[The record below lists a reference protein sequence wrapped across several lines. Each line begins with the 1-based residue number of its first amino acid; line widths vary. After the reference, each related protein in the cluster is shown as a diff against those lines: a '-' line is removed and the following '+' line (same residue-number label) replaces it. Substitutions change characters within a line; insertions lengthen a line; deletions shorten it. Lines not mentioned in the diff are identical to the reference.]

1 MNTHE
6 TDKANPVTE
15 TSLCHGGQPD
25 PAKPATRTQF
35 SDKPHGRISTVL
47 NRLSMHLSTLVL
59 LGVAV
64 IASLAP
70 VPATAQTSTV
80 NICDRTPQVEAAI
93 LAAISNP
100 PPACE
105 AVPEAGLAG
114 ISSLSLGGAG
124 ITSLASG
131 DFTGL
136 SALESLSLFDN
147 ALTTLPDGVFDSLA
161 ALEGLNLNDNDLTT
175 LPDGVFDNLAAL
187 TFLDLR
193 GNDLTTLP
201 DGVFDNLAAL
211 ESLSLSDNALT
222 TLLDGAFDGLTA
234 LTFLALGGNDLT
246 TLPDGVFDSL
256 AALETLPLFNN
267 NLSTLPDGVFHSLT
281 ALTFLNLQSNAL
293 TTLPDGVFDDLVAL
307 ETLNLNF
314 NDLTTLPDG
323 VFDYL
328 AVLEDLS
335 LFGNALTTL
344 PDGVFDNLSA
354 LEQLFLSS
362 NDLTTLPDGVFDNL
376 AALERLRLSSN
387 DLTTLPDGVFDNL
400 VTLDG
405 LWLRSNALTTLPD
418 GVFDNLAA
426 LVTLDLGLNDL
437 TALPNGI
444 FDNLAA
450 LERLGLGSNALTTLP
465 DGVFDSLAALE
476 RLGLSSNDFTTLPDG
491 VFDNLSALE
500 RLNLV
505 NNDLTTLPDGVFDSL
520 AALEYLALRGNNFT
534 TLPAGVFDDVLDTL
548 GPINPDFTDFNPL
561 ASSDV
566 LNYGD
571 FSFQTDIVAAFQ
583 VHDNTRRAHFVCSR
597 ADADAIVAA
606 TAGVDDCL
614 RITSAQLAAARP
626 NAGLSVLT
634 ISEGTLTPV
643 FDSATFTYSAT
654 VPNAVTSLTIAPT
667 TADSGATVAV
677 TVNGGAAM
685 TTGPFTAALDVGAN
699 TIEVVVTGAD
709 SSTLTYSLAVTRDEA
724 STAPVDPDPTNPDQ
738 TITVN
743 ICERTPQVE
752 AVILAAISDPP
763 PACEAVPEAD
773 LALITSLD
781 FDLSEA
787 GITSLA
793 SGDFT
798 GLSALETLFLFSN
811 DLTTLP
817 ADVFDSLAAL
827 RFLSLTD
834 NALTTLPDGVFDNL
848 AALTFLDLGINDLT
862 TLPDGV
868 FDNLAAL
875 VTLSLDSNDLTT
887 LPNGVFDNLA
897 ALRSLNLS
905 FNPLTTLPD
914 GVFDNLTALERLG
927 LSQNDLTTLPNGVFD
942 NLTALERLG
951 LGTNDFTTL
960 PDGVFDNLVAL
971 ERLSLRNNLSLTT
984 LLPDV
989 FDDLSALEYL
999 DLTGNNFT
1007 TLPAGVFDDVLD
1019 TLGPINPDFTDFD
1032 PSSNSDLLF
1041 YGDLSFETDTVAAFQ
1056 VDDNTRSAHF
1066 VCSRADADAIVAAT
1080 AGVDD
1085 CLWITSAQLAVALSP
1100 NAGLSVLT
1108 ISEGTLTPVFDSA
1121 TFTYSATVPNAVTSL
1136 TITPM
1141 TADSGAT
1148 VAVTVNGGAAMTTA
1162 PFTAALD
1169 VGANGIEVVVTG
1181 ADSSM
1186 LTYRLTVTRKEPE
1199 LGITN
1204 NMLTVTDTAAGFE
1217 QTVAIGSTGENNGV
1231 IAPIVN
1237 VPNFGPLSMP
1247 TFSFGLYSLG
1257 EFAYNQGTGTPTVSS
1272 SSYRFRAGMV
1282 IDEPGSMRRLE
1293 LDIPIVNMDI
1303 GSDGTLT
1310 GTIPPQDFN
1319 VWGRSA
1325 DGQTVAAESLPINPG
1340 ISFNHNTFQFDAD
1353 VFIERI
1359 QSGGGLLAGVRNV
1372 LNTIEARGATFN
1384 YSLVLKQVKDRD
1396 GDGNDENPNEP
1407 DVVLGSNPG
1416 DSFTPFPTVAAG
1428 AGAADGF
1435 AGYVNNR
1442 ENPLNALYADGYR
1455 LTGQVS
1461 FVAAS
1466 TGPVV
1471 PGPTDPGP
1479 TGPGGGTAVPPPA
1492 LPDNAVTANDQL
1504 TEAITGIDL
1513 SQIPDDGVIDP
1524 DMVASI
1530 NNVLE
1535 DAGALADLVSSEL
1548 DSGDLSASES
1558 IDSLATLSDATEL
1571 AGAAIQAGAEIET
1584 ATVTGII
1591 DGIADVIDV
1600 LDDTTLSPAL
1610 MNAVQATAQSTLAA
1624 VADLVADDA
1633 EPAAT
1638 EAILDS
1644 ASALVNAV
1652 VVLDPDTALTEDFK
1666 ATVQSLAE
1674 SVLRKALDDIAAGL
1688 GQGDDVT
1695 FTDSASTQALLAE
1708 NPTLLDEV
1716 LEVSAISLTGTT
1728 PLDATAT
1735 QSAIE
1740 EAGVSPAGAEAL
1752 TTDLNQFVIPTGVAI
1767 EIDDQANDVVA
1778 LLNDVLLDAGITAA
1792 ADSTTGSIGFAFD
1805 SGAIE
1810 AFVTDVAIVP
1820 DSVPE
1825 GVFIKPDG
1833 SAVIIE
1839 DGVAISVTPSPAELI
1854 EFVAAIESVGEG
1866 EYTTTIRDNGA
1877 IALTDTLTGYVFNGT
1892 FSFDSIVSAEPVAET
1907 FFTFPQGND
1916 PADPAYRFSVTFENG
1931 STQPLLPMIAAPQ
1944 FYDSLSAQGFD
1955 IQTDRSTGVIITDRA
1970 RFRPDYFSRPA
1981 TSFEILFLN
1990 SNADAS
1996 GVAYIPTDAN
2006 GDGIEDFIL
2015 ITRING
2021 VATAQVVYQ
2030 LP

>member
-1 MNTHE
+1 M
-6 TDKANPVTE
+6 
-15 TSLCHGGQPD
+15 
-25 PAKPATRTQF
+25 
-35 SDKPHGRISTVL
+35 L
-47 NRLSMHLSTLVL
+47 NRLSIHLSTLML

-64 IASLAP
+64 ALLAP

-93 LAAISNP
+93 LAAISDP

-105 AVPEAGLAG
+105 AVPEAGLARITVLG
-114 ISSLSLGGAG
+114 LSEAG

-136 SALESLSLFDN
+136 AALGFLFFDRN
-147 ALTTLPDGVFDSLA
+147 NLTTLPDGVFDSLA
-161 ALEGLNLNDNDLTT
+161 ALESLSLRFNDLTT

-211 ESLSLSDNALT
+211 ESLWLSN
-222 TLLDGAFDGLTA
+222 
-234 LTFLALGGNDLT
+234 NDLT
-246 TLPDGVFDSL
+246 TLPNGVFDNL
-256 AALETLPLFNN
+256 A
-267 NLSTLPDGVFHSLT
+267 
-281 ALTFLNLQSNAL
+281 ALTFLNL
-293 TTLPDGVFDDLVAL
+293 D
-307 ETLNLNF
+307 F

-323 VFDYL
+323 VFDGL
-328 AVLEDLS
+328 AALES
-335 LFGNALTTL
+335 LFLDRNNLTTLPDGVFDNLAALETLGLFTNNLTTL

-354 LEQLFLSS
+354 LEQLRLDNSDF
-362 NDLTTLPDGVFDNL
+362 TTLPDGVFDNL
-376 AALERLRLSSN
+376 AALERLGLSRN
-387 DLTTLPDGVFDNL
+387 DF
-400 VTLDG
+400 
-405 LWLRSNALTTLPD
+405 TTLPD

-426 LVTLDLGLNDL
+426 LETLHLDD
-437 TALPNGI
+437 
-444 FDNLAA
+444 
-450 LERLGLGSNALTTLP
+450 
-465 DGVFDSLAALE
+465 
-476 RLGLSSNDFTTLPDG
+476 NDFTTLPDG
-491 VFDNLSALE
+491 VFDDLAALE
-500 RLNLV
+500 RLALSR
-505 NNDLTTLPDGVFDSL
+505 NDFTTLPDGVFDSL
-520 AALEYLALRGNNFT
+520 SALERLDLSSNRFTTLPAGVDSLSALERLSLRNNSLTTLLPDVFDDLSALEYLDLTGNNFT
-534 TLPAGVFDDVLDTL
+534 TLPAGVFDNVLDTL
-548 GPINPDFTDFNPL
+548 GPINPDFTDFNP
-561 ASSDV
+561 SFSFNV
-566 LNYGD
+566 LDYGD
-571 FSFQTDIVAAFQ
+571 LSFQTEIVAALL
-583 VHDNTRRAHFVCSR
+583 VDDNTRSAHFVCSR
-597 ADADAIVAA
+597 TDADAIVAA

-614 RITSAQLAAARP
+614 RITAAQLAAARP

-643 FDSATFTYSAT
+643 FDSGTFTYSAT
-654 VPNAVTSLTIAPT
+654 VPNAVTSLTITPT

-699 TIEVVVTGAD
+699 TIEVVITGAD
-709 SSTLTYSLAVTRDEA
+709 SSTLTYRLTVTRDEA
-724 STAPVDPDPTNPDQ
+724 PT
-738 TITVN
+738 VV
-743 ICERTPQVE
+743 EPQ
-752 AVILAAISDPP
+752 
-763 PACEAVPEAD
+763 
-773 LALITSLD
+773 
-781 FDLSEA
+781 
-787 GITSLA
+787 
-793 SGDFT
+793 
-798 GLSALETLFLFSN
+798 
-811 DLTTLP
+811 
-817 ADVFDSLAAL
+817 
-827 RFLSLTD
+827 
-834 NALTTLPDGVFDNL
+834 
-848 AALTFLDLGINDLT
+848 
-862 TLPDGV
+862 
-868 FDNLAAL
+868 
-875 VTLSLDSNDLTT
+875 
-887 LPNGVFDNLA
+887 
-897 ALRSLNLS
+897 
-905 FNPLTTLPD
+905 
-914 GVFDNLTALERLG
+914 LG
-927 LSQNDLTTLPNGVFD
+927 LQ
-942 NLTALERLG
+942 
-951 LGTNDFTTL
+951 
-960 PDGVFDNLVAL
+960 
-971 ERLSLRNNLSLTT
+971 
-984 LLPDV
+984 
-989 FDDLSALEYL
+989 
-999 DLTGNNFT
+999 GNM
-1007 TLPAGVFDDVLD
+1007 V
-1019 TLGPINPDFTDFD
+1019 
-1032 PSSNSDLLF
+1032 
-1041 YGDLSFETDTVAAFQ
+1041 
-1056 VDDNTRSAHF
+1056 
-1066 VCSRADADAIVAAT
+1066 
-1080 AGVDD
+1080 
-1085 CLWITSAQLAVALSP
+1085 
-1100 NAGLSVLT
+1100 
-1108 ISEGTLTPVFDSA
+1108 
-1121 TFTYSATVPNAVTSL
+1121 
-1136 TITPM
+1136 
-1141 TADSGAT
+1141 
-1148 VAVTVNGGAAMTTA
+1148 
-1162 PFTAALD
+1162 
-1169 VGANGIEVVVTG
+1169 
-1181 ADSSM
+1181 
-1186 LTYRLTVTRKEPE
+1186 
-1199 LGITN
+1199 
-1204 NMLTVTDTAAGFE
+1204 TVTDTAAGFE

-1247 TFSFGLYSLG
+1247 AFSFGLDRAG
-1257 EFAYNQGTGTPTVSS
+1257 EFAYTLGTGSPTVSS
-1272 SSYRFRAGMV
+1272 SSYRFRAGMF

-1310 GTIPPQDFN
+1310 GTIPPQHFN

-1325 DGQTVAAESLPINPG
+1325 DGQTVADASLPINPG
-1340 ISFNHNTFQFDAD
+1340 ISFNDNTFQFDAD

-1359 QSGGGLLAGVRNV
+1359 ESEGGLLAGVRNV
-1372 LNTIEARGATFN
+1372 INTIDARGATFT
-1384 YSLVLKQVKDRD
+1384 YSLVLKQVRD
-1396 GDGNDENPNEP
+1396 PANSEQP
-1407 DVVLGSNPG
+1407 DIAFGSDPG
-1416 DSFTPFPTVAAG
+1416 ASFVAFPTVANNATE
-1428 AGAADGF
+1428 AEGF
-1435 AGYVNNR
+1435 AGFVQLR
-1442 ENPLNALYADGYR
+1442 DATGNPTTQRDFNAIYADGYR

-1471 PGPTDPGP
+1471 PGPT
-1479 TGPGGGTAVPPPA
+1479 GPGGGGAVPPPA
-1492 LPDNAVTANDQL
+1492 VPDNAVTANDQL
-1504 TEAITGIDL
+1504 TDAITGIDL

-1535 DAGALADLVSSEL
+1535 DAGALADLVSAEL

-1633 EPAAT
+1633 EPDDT

-1666 ATVQSLAE
+1666 ATAQSLAE

-1708 NPTLLDEV
+1708 NPTLLDRV
-1716 LEVSAISLTGTT
+1716 LEVSSISLTGTT

-1752 TTDLNQFVIPTGVAI
+1752 TADLNQFVIPTGVAI

-1792 ADSTTGSIGFAFD
+1792 ADSTIGSIEFAFD

-1839 DGVAISVTPSPAELI
+1839 DGVAISVAPSPAEPI

-1907 FFTFPQGND
+1907 RFMFPQGND

-1944 FYDSLSAQGFD
+1944 FYDSLSAQGFN
-1955 IQTDRSTGVIITDRA
+1955 IQTDRSSGVIITDRA

-1990 SNADAS
+1990 GNADEF

-2006 GDGIEDFIL
+2006 GDGIEDFIV

-2021 VATAQVVYQ
+2021 VATAQVVYR

>member
-25 PAKPATRTQF
+25 PAKPANRIQF
-35 SDKPHGRISTVL
+35 SDKPHGRISAVL
-47 NRLSMHLSTLVL
+47 NRLSIHLSTLVL

-70 VPATAQTSTV
+70 APAAAQTSTV

-93 LAAISNP
+93 LAQIFP
-100 PPACE
+100 RPACE
-105 AVPEAGLAG
+105 AVPEAGLAR
-114 ISSLSLGGAG
+114 ITLLNLIEAG

-136 SALESLSLFDN
+136 AALGDLTLRSN
-147 ALTTLPDGVFDSLA
+147 ALTTLPDGVFDNLSALERLDLGNNAFTTLPDGVFDNLA
-161 ALEGLNLNDNDLTT
+161 ALEDLSLSNNDLTT

-187 TFLDLR
+187 TLLNLAR
-193 GNDLTTLP
+193 NDLTTLP

-211 ESLSLSDNALT
+211 EALWLVENALT
-222 TLLDGAFDGLTA
+222 TLPDGVFDNLTA
-234 LTFLALGGNDLT
+234 LVELRLWQNAFT

-256 AALETLPLFNN
+256 AALEEL
-267 NLSTLPDGVFHSLT
+267 
-281 ALTFLNLQSNAL
+281 
-293 TTLPDGVFDDLVAL
+293 DLWA
-307 ETLNLNF
+307 
-314 NDLTTLPDG
+314 
-323 VFDYL
+323 
-328 AVLEDLS
+328 
-335 LFGNALTTL
+335 
-344 PDGVFDNLSA
+344 
-354 LEQLFLSS
+354 

-376 AALERLRLSSN
+376 AALERLSLFGN
-387 DLTTLPDGVFDNL
+387 DLTTLPDRVFDSLAALERLALHGN
-400 VTLDG
+400 D
-405 LWLRSNALTTLPD
+405 LTTLPD

-426 LVTLDLGLNDL
+426 LERLALGANEF
-437 TALPNGI
+437 TALPDGV

-450 LERLGLGSNALTTLP
+450 LERLDL
-465 DGVFDSLAALE
+465 DG
-476 RLGLSSNDFTTLPDG
+476 
-491 VFDNLSALE
+491 
-500 RLNLV
+500 
-505 NNDLTTLPDGVFDSL
+505 NNDLTTLPDGVFDNL
-520 AALEYLALRGNNFT
+520 AALERLALGANEFTALPDGVFDNLAALERLDLSNNVFLTTLPGGVFDSLSALERLSLRSNFSLTTLLPDVFDNLSALEYLDLTGNFT
-534 TLPAGVFDDVLDTL
+534 TLPTGVFDDVLDTL
-548 GPINPDFTDFNPL
+548 GPINPDFTNFFPFI
-561 ASSDV
+561 ASQV
-566 LNYGD
+566 LDYGD
-571 FSFQTDIVAAFQ
+571 FSSQTEIIAALL
-583 VHDNTRRAHFVCSR
+583 VDDNTRSAHFVCSR

-614 RITSAQLAAARP
+614 RITAAQLAAARP

-654 VPNAVTSLTIAPT
+654 VPNAVTSLTITPT

-709 SSTLTYSLAVTRDEA
+709 SSTLTYSLTVTRDEA
-724 STAPVDPDPTNPDQ
+724 PTVP
-738 TITVN
+738 TVPTVV
-743 ICERTPQVE
+743 EPQ
-752 AVILAAISDPP
+752 
-763 PACEAVPEAD
+763 
-773 LALITSLD
+773 
-781 FDLSEA
+781 
-787 GITSLA
+787 
-793 SGDFT
+793 
-798 GLSALETLFLFSN
+798 
-811 DLTTLP
+811 
-817 ADVFDSLAAL
+817 
-827 RFLSLTD
+827 
-834 NALTTLPDGVFDNL
+834 
-848 AALTFLDLGINDLT
+848 
-862 TLPDGV
+862 
-868 FDNLAAL
+868 
-875 VTLSLDSNDLTT
+875 
-887 LPNGVFDNLA
+887 
-897 ALRSLNLS
+897 
-905 FNPLTTLPD
+905 
-914 GVFDNLTALERLG
+914 LG
-927 LSQNDLTTLPNGVFD
+927 LQG
-942 NLTALERLG
+942 
-951 LGTNDFTTL
+951 
-960 PDGVFDNLVAL
+960 
-971 ERLSLRNNLSLTT
+971 
-984 LLPDV
+984 
-989 FDDLSALEYL
+989 
-999 DLTGNNFT
+999 
-1007 TLPAGVFDDVLD
+1007 
-1019 TLGPINPDFTDFD
+1019 
-1032 PSSNSDLLF
+1032 
-1041 YGDLSFETDTVAAFQ
+1041 
-1056 VDDNTRSAHF
+1056 
-1066 VCSRADADAIVAAT
+1066 
-1080 AGVDD
+1080 
-1085 CLWITSAQLAVALSP
+1085 
-1100 NAGLSVLT
+1100 
-1108 ISEGTLTPVFDSA
+1108 
-1121 TFTYSATVPNAVTSL
+1121 
-1136 TITPM
+1136 
-1141 TADSGAT
+1141 
-1148 VAVTVNGGAAMTTA
+1148 
-1162 PFTAALD
+1162 
-1169 VGANGIEVVVTG
+1169 
-1181 ADSSM
+1181 
-1186 LTYRLTVTRKEPE
+1186 
-1199 LGITN
+1199 

-1247 TFSFGLYSLG
+1247 TFSFGLDRAG
-1257 EFAYNQGTGTPTVSS
+1257 EFAYTLGTGTPTVSS

-1325 DGQTVAAESLPINPG
+1325 DGQTAAAASLPINPG

-1359 QSGGGLLAGVRNV
+1359 ESEGGLLAGVRNV
-1372 LNTIEARGATFN
+1372 INTIDARGATFD
-1384 YSLVLKQVKDRD
+1384 YSLVLKQVK
-1396 GDGNDENPNEP
+1396 NPANSEEP
-1407 DVVLGSNPG
+1407 DIAFGSDPG
-1416 DSFTPFPTVAAG
+1416 ASFVAFPTVADD
-1428 AGAADGF
+1428 AAEAEGF
-1435 AGYVNNR
+1435 AGFEQLR
-1442 ENPLNALYADGYR
+1442 DATGNPTTESPFNALYAGGYR
-1455 LTGQVS
+1455 LSGQVS

-1479 TGPGGGTAVPPPA
+1479 TDPGGEGGATIPPPV

-1535 DAGALADLVSSEL
+1535 DAGALADLVSSDL
-1548 DSGDLSASES
+1548 DSGDISASES
-1558 IDSLATLSDATEL
+1558 IDSLATLSDAAAL

-1584 ATVTGII
+1584 ATVTDII

-1652 VVLDPDTALTEDFK
+1652 VVLDPDTALTEGFK
-1666 ATVQSLAE
+1666 ATAQSLAE

-1695 FTDSASTQALLAE
+1695 FTDTASTQALLAE

-1752 TTDLNQFVIPTGVAI
+1752 TADLNQFVIPTGVAI
-1767 EIDDQANDVVA
+1767 EIDDQANDVVD

-1839 DGVAISVTPSPAELI
+1839 DGVAISVAPSPAEPI

-1866 EYTTTIRDNGA
+1866 EYTTTLRDNGA
-1877 IALTDTLTGYVFNGT
+1877 IALTNTLTGYVFNAT

-1907 FFTFPQGND
+1907 RFRLPEEGND
-1916 PADPAYRFSVTFENG
+1916 PADPEEYQFSVTFEDG
-1931 STQPLLPMIAAPQ
+1931 STQSLLPMIAAPQ
-1944 FYDSLSAQGFD
+1944 FYDSLSAQGFN

-1990 SNADAS
+1990 GNADEF

-2006 GDGIEDFIL
+2006 GDGIEDFIV

>member
-1 MNTHE
+1 M
-6 TDKANPVTE
+6 
-15 TSLCHGGQPD
+15 
-25 PAKPATRTQF
+25 
-35 SDKPHGRISTVL
+35 
-47 NRLSMHLSTLVL
+47 
-59 LGVAV
+59 
-64 IASLAP
+64 
-70 VPATAQTSTV
+70 
-80 NICDRTPQVEAAI
+80 
-93 LAAISNP
+93 
-100 PPACE
+100 
-105 AVPEAGLAG
+105 GL
-114 ISSLSLGGAG
+114 
-124 ITSLASG
+124 
-131 DFTGL
+131 
-136 SALESLSLFDN
+136 
-147 ALTTLPDGVFDSLA
+147 
-161 ALEGLNLNDNDLTT
+161 
-175 LPDGVFDNLAAL
+175 
-187 TFLDLR
+187 
-193 GNDLTTLP
+193 
-201 DGVFDNLAAL
+201 
-211 ESLSLSDNALT
+211 
-222 TLLDGAFDGLTA
+222 
-234 LTFLALGGNDLT
+234 
-246 TLPDGVFDSL
+246 
-256 AALETLPLFNN
+256 
-267 NLSTLPDGVFHSLT
+267 
-281 ALTFLNLQSNAL
+281 
-293 TTLPDGVFDDLVAL
+293 
-307 ETLNLNF
+307 
-314 NDLTTLPDG
+314 
-323 VFDYL
+323 
-328 AVLEDLS
+328 
-335 LFGNALTTL
+335 
-344 PDGVFDNLSA
+344 
-354 LEQLFLSS
+354 

-376 AALERLRLSSN
+376 AALERL
-387 DLTTLPDGVFDNL
+387 D
-400 VTLDG
+400 LDG
-405 LWLRSNALTTLPD
+405 NNDLTTLPD

-426 LVTLDLGLNDL
+426 LERLDLS
-437 TALPNGI
+437 
-444 FDNLAA
+444 F
-450 LERLGLGSNALTTLP
+450 SALTTLP
-465 DGVFDSLAALE
+465 GGVFDSLSALE
-476 RLGLSSNDFTTLPDG
+476 RLSLRGNFSLTTLLPD

-500 RLNLV
+500 YL
-505 NNDLTTLPDGVFDSL
+505 DLTG
-520 AALEYLALRGNNFT
+520 NFT
-534 TLPAGVFDDVLDTL
+534 TLPTGVFDDVLDTL
-548 GPINPDFTDFNPL
+548 GPINPDFTDFFPSI
-561 ASSDV
+561 ASQV
-566 LNYGD
+566 LDYGD
-571 FSFQTDIVAAFQ
+571 LSSQTEIIAALL
-583 VHDNTRRAHFVCSR
+583 VDDNIRSAHFVCSR

-614 RITSAQLAAARP
+614 RITAAQLAAARP

-654 VPNAVTSLTIAPT
+654 VPNAVTSLTITPT
-667 TADSGATVAV
+667 TADNGLTVAV

-685 TTGPFTAALDVGAN
+685 TTGTGPFTAALDVGAN

-709 SSTLTYSLAVTRDEA
+709 SSTLTYSLTVTRDE
-724 STAPVDPDPTNPDQ
+724 VPTVP
-738 TITVN
+738 TVV
-743 ICERTPQVE
+743 EPQ
-752 AVILAAISDPP
+752 
-763 PACEAVPEAD
+763 
-773 LALITSLD
+773 
-781 FDLSEA
+781 
-787 GITSLA
+787 
-793 SGDFT
+793 
-798 GLSALETLFLFSN
+798 
-811 DLTTLP
+811 
-817 ADVFDSLAAL
+817 
-827 RFLSLTD
+827 
-834 NALTTLPDGVFDNL
+834 
-848 AALTFLDLGINDLT
+848 
-862 TLPDGV
+862 
-868 FDNLAAL
+868 
-875 VTLSLDSNDLTT
+875 
-887 LPNGVFDNLA
+887 
-897 ALRSLNLS
+897 
-905 FNPLTTLPD
+905 
-914 GVFDNLTALERLG
+914 LG
-927 LSQNDLTTLPNGVFD
+927 LQ
-942 NLTALERLG
+942 
-951 LGTNDFTTL
+951 
-960 PDGVFDNLVAL
+960 
-971 ERLSLRNNLSLTT
+971 
-984 LLPDV
+984 
-989 FDDLSALEYL
+989 
-999 DLTGNNFT
+999 GNM
-1007 TLPAGVFDDVLD
+1007 V
-1019 TLGPINPDFTDFD
+1019 
-1032 PSSNSDLLF
+1032 
-1041 YGDLSFETDTVAAFQ
+1041 
-1056 VDDNTRSAHF
+1056 
-1066 VCSRADADAIVAAT
+1066 
-1080 AGVDD
+1080 
-1085 CLWITSAQLAVALSP
+1085 
-1100 NAGLSVLT
+1100 
-1108 ISEGTLTPVFDSA
+1108 
-1121 TFTYSATVPNAVTSL
+1121 
-1136 TITPM
+1136 
-1141 TADSGAT
+1141 
-1148 VAVTVNGGAAMTTA
+1148 
-1162 PFTAALD
+1162 
-1169 VGANGIEVVVTG
+1169 
-1181 ADSSM
+1181 
-1186 LTYRLTVTRKEPE
+1186 
-1199 LGITN
+1199 
-1204 NMLTVTDTAAGFE
+1204 TVTDTAAGFE

-1247 TFSFGLYSLG
+1247 AFSFGLDRAG
-1257 EFAYNQGTGTPTVSS
+1257 EFAYTLGTGTPTVSS

-1325 DGQTVAAESLPINPG
+1325 DGQTAAAASLPINPG
-1340 ISFNHNTFQFDAD
+1340 ISFNDNTFQFDAD

-1359 QSGGGLLAGVRNV
+1359 ESEGGLLAGVRNV
-1372 LNTIEARGATFN
+1372 INTIDARGATFD
-1384 YSLVLKQVKDRD
+1384 YSLVLKQVK
-1396 GDGNDENPNEP
+1396 NPANSEEP
-1407 DVVLGSNPG
+1407 DIAFGSDPG
-1416 DSFTPFPTVAAG
+1416 ASFVAFPTVADD
-1428 AGAADGF
+1428 AAEAEGF
-1435 AGYVNNR
+1435 AGFEQLR
-1442 ENPLNALYADGYR
+1442 DATGNPTTESPFNALYAGGYR
-1455 LTGQVS
+1455 LSGQVS

-1479 TGPGGGTAVPPPA
+1479 TDPGGEGGATIPPPV

-1535 DAGALADLVSSEL
+1535 DAGALADLVSAEL

-1666 ATVQSLAE
+1666 ATAQSLAE
-1674 SVLRKALDDIAAGL
+1674 SVLQKALDDIAAGL

-1752 TTDLNQFVIPTGVAI
+1752 TADLNQFVIPTGVAI

-1839 DGVAISVTPSPAELI
+1839 DGVAITLAPSPAEPI

-1892 FSFDSIVSAEPVAET
+1892 FSFDSIVSEEPVAET
-1907 FFTFPQGND
+1907 RFMFPQGND

-1990 SNADAS
+1990 GNADES

-2006 GDGIEDFIL
+2006 GDGIEDFIV

-2021 VATAQVVYQ
+2021 VATAQVVYR